1 MEIKTKSRGG
11 CCRLRLIGADGD
23 ASQKTSFPSCHHRH
37 HQCHALHDANCHHGS
52 KSGRRPFK
60 KSAFGGEKIAA
71 CGMLLFNSPQ
81 GARMLTW
88 CGSHSG
94 CVGWME
100 HESRRILNLRKC
112 SIYLIIYMYL
122 SAWVGESMVCIC
134 KVQVVKDIVEDI
146 LLWGLSCLGMSGS

>member
-37 HQCHALHDANCHHGS
+37 HQCHACMTTTAIMVQKAAAGRS
-52 KSGRRPFK
+52 KSPPLAVK
-60 KSAFGGEKIAA
+60 KSCLWKP
-71 CGMLLFNSPQ
+71 LSNSPQ

-94 CVGWME
+94 CVGGGWSM
-100 HESRRILNLRKC
+100 SFVVFRTCVDAPYTLL
-112 SIYLIIYMYL
+112 YMCL
-122 SAWVGESMVCIC
+122 SAWVGGIC
-134 KVQVVKDIVEDI
+134 GVS
-146 LLWGLSCLGMSGS
+146 L

>member
-11 CCRLRLIGADGD
+11 CCRLRLIGAVGD
-23 ASQKTSFPSCHHRH
+23 ASQKTSFPSCHH
-37 HQCHALHDANCHHGS
+37 HQCHALHDANSHHGS

-94 CVGWME
+94 CVGGGWSM
-100 HESRRILNLRKC
+100 SFVVFRTCVDAPYTLL
-112 SIYLIIYMYL
+112 YMCL
-122 SAWVGESMVCIC
+122 SAWVGGIC
-134 KVQVVKDIVEDI
+134 GVS
-146 LLWGLSCLGMSGS
+146 L

>member
-23 ASQKTSFPSCHHRH
+23 ASQKTSVFLLVVTIISNVM
-37 HQCHALHDANCHHGS
+37 QCMTTTAITVQ

-100 HESRRILNLRKC
+100 HETRRILNLRRC
-112 SIYLIIYMYL
+112 SIYLIIYVFLCMGGGIYGVYL
-122 SAWVGESMVCIC
+122 
-134 KVQVVKDIVEDI
+134 
-146 LLWGLSCLGMSGS
+146 

>member
-23 ASQKTSFPSCHHRH
+23 ASQKTGFPSCHHRH
-37 HQCHALHDANCHHGS
+37 HRHYQCHAMHDDNSDHGS
-52 KSGRRPFK
+52 KSGSRPFK

-71 CGMLLFNSPQ
+71 CGMLLFNSLQ
-81 GARMLTW
+81 GARMPTC

-100 HESRRILNLRKC
+100 QESRRILNLYKC
-112 SIYLIIYMYL
+112 SIYLIIYVSLCMGGGIYCVSL
-122 SAWVGESMVCIC
+122 
-134 KVQVVKDIVEDI
+134 
-146 LLWGLSCLGMSGS
+146 

>member
-23 ASQKTSFPSCHHRH
+23 ASQKTSFPSCRHRH
-37 HQCHALHDANCHHGS
+37 HQCHALHDDNSHHGS

-60 KSAFGGEKIAA
+60 KSAFGGEKQ
-71 CGMLLFNSPQ
+71 LLVVPFSNSPQ
-81 GARMLTW
+81 GARMPTW

-100 HESRRILNLRKC
+100 HEFRCILSLRKC
-112 SIYLIIYMYL
+112 SIYLIIYVSLCMG
-122 SAWVGESMVCIC
+122 GEIYGVS
-134 KVQVVKDIVEDI
+134 
-146 LLWGLSCLGMSGS
+146 L

>member
-1 MEIKTKSRGG
+1 MVTPVRKRVFLLVITVITNVMH
-11 CCRLRLIGADGD
+11 CMTTAAITV
-23 ASQKTSFPSCHHRH
+23 Q
-37 HQCHALHDANCHHGS
+37 

-71 CGMLLFNSPQ
+71 CGMLLFNFPQ

>member
-23 ASQKTSFPSCHHRH
+23 ASQKTSFRSCHHRH
-37 HQCHALHDANCHHGS
+37 HQCHALHDANSHHGS
-52 KSGRRPFK
+52 KSGRQPFK

-71 CGMLLFNSPQ
+71 CGMLLFNSLQ

-94 CVGWME
+94 CVWGGWSM
-100 HESRRILNLRKC
+100 SLVVFRTCIDALYTL
-112 SIYLIIYMYL
+112 LYMCL
-122 SAWVGESMVCIC
+122 SAWVGESMVCPC
-134 KVQVVKDIVEDI
+134 KVQVVRYSYGVY
-146 LLWGLSCLGMSGS
+146 LVWV